1 MSKVKKLFTPGSQ
14 APYTPPNWIDANCS
28 PAMLRGRLKANL
40 EIAQQASPDS
50 LEHFNCMKRAAHLE
64 RLLHTSF

>member
-1 MSKVKKLFTPGSQ
+1 
-14 APYTPPNWIDANCS
+14 
-28 PAMLRGRLKANL
+28 MLRGRLKANL